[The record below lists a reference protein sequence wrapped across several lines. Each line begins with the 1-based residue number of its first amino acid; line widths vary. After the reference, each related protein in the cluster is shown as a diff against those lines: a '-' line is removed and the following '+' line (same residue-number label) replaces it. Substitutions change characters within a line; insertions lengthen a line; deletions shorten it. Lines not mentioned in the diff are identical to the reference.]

1 MEKGPWH
8 VHDDVFSIQPWPS
21 NCALAEIHPNKATYW
36 IQAHGIPLGMMTGRN
51 ALLIGGRIG
60 TVIGIEDPAING
72 TRSFLRMRIEIDTTK
87 PLQLGFWLPR
97 GNGGRS
103 WINLR
108 YEGLRRFC
116 FRCGRLG
123 HTNFLG
129 KPCVHTLCPVVVQ
142 EELKYGVGLAVRP
155 TRGPS
160 PLFPVK
166 HPRNTIFSL
175 MVTEEVPVKRSDAE
189 GDYDRPEPVPRQSA
203 VSFRPAGVATAK
215 SNDNADHVQ
224 LDGGQHAVTGPN
236 EEMGLHPTVSDFY
249 STTKA
254 IMTPAIPHSLP
265 AIGQGAE
272 APCVMPTETIIETL
286 NINSFLAPTPTSACV
301 SNDLT
306 YGGEPENILVV
317 VGALP
322 KLAPSFTEPDPT
334 SDTKQTTQKKRGKK
348 KFSLEDVSL
357 PSDTDESEDAFK
369 VPLALPTWKMV
380 ALIVAVMAYPSPSS
394 SRIFGSCDFS
404 AGFGLASV
412 DSLIGYWWC
421 GSSLF
426 LVLGVFLLF
435 LPYVLFLF

>member
-1 MEKGPWH
+1 MENEVEAADQLTIHLENSLGFFEDRRGVTLAGFLITEKEPQIGGVKIALQREWRNIVHSDDVKIAWASPNVYIITVASAVLAKKLMEKGPWH

-123 HTNFLG
+123 HANFLG
-129 KPCVHTLCPVVVQ
+129 KPCVYSLCPVVVR

-160 PLFPVK
+160 PLFPIK

-175 MVTEEVPVKRSDAE
+175 MVTEEVPGKRSDAE

-215 SNDNADHVQ
+215 SIDNADHVQ
-224 LDGGQHAVTGPN
+224 LDGGQHAVSGPN

-249 STTKA
+249 STTK
-254 IMTPAIPHSLP
+254 
-265 AIGQGAE
+265 
-272 APCVMPTETIIETL
+272 
-286 NINSFLAPTPTSACV
+286 
-301 SNDLT
+301 
-306 YGGEPENILVV
+306 
-317 VGALP
+317 
-322 KLAPSFTEPDPT
+322 
-334 SDTKQTTQKKRGKK
+334 
-348 KFSLEDVSL
+348 
-357 PSDTDESEDAFK
+357 
-369 VPLALPTWKMV
+369 PL
-380 ALIVAVMAYPSPSS
+380 
-394 SRIFGSCDFS
+394 
-404 AGFGLASV
+404 
-412 DSLIGYWWC
+412 
-421 GSSLF
+421 
-426 LVLGVFLLF
+426 
-435 LPYVLFLF
+435 